1 MPAYVLRRVGSALLT
16 IWLMS
21 MLIFVLVRMVG
32 DPAYLLMPPEAT
44 EADRQLFREQLGL
57 ADPVPLQY
65 ARFLLGMLRGDMG
78 NSFHFGAPALAMT
91 LDRLGASLVLVGI
104 SLTLAL
110 AAGLALGV
118 ASAVRRGGWIDRF
131 NTLFAV
137 LGQAAPPFFVALLLI
152 RLFSVQWGWL
162 PTGGHG
168 TWRHLI
174 LPVCALAW
182 YSAAGIARLTRTSML
197 NVLDADY
204 IRMARIKGL
213 PAHVVIG
220 THALRNAALPVV
232 AFTASQF
239 GVLIGGAVAIETV
252 FSWPG
257 FGSLMVEAISTLD
270 FTVVQAAVFVS
281 VLLFV
286 SINLAVDVLYALVDP
301 RIRYQR

>member
-1 MPAYVLRRVGSALLT
+1 MLAYLLRRLGSALLT
-16 IWLMS
+16 VWLMS
-21 MLIFVLVRMVG
+21 VLIFVLVRMVG

-65 ARFLLGMLRGDMG
+65 ARFLAALLRGDMG
-78 NSFHFGAPALAMT
+78 NSFHFGAPALSMA
-91 LDRLGASLVLVGI
+91 LNRLASSLLLVGASLA
-104 SLTLAL
+104 LAL
-110 AAGLALGV
+110 AVGLSLGV
-118 ASAVRRGGWIDRF
+118 ASAVRRGAWIDRF
-131 NTLFAV
+131 ASFFAV
-137 LGQAAPPFFVALLLI
+137 FGQAAPPFFVALLLI

-168 TWRHLI
+168 SWRHLI

-182 YSAAGIARLTRTSML
+182 YSAAGIARLTRANILT
-197 NVLDADY
+197 VLQADY

-220 THALRNAALPVV
+220 THALRNAALPIV
-232 AFTASQF
+232 AYTASQF
-239 GVLIGGAVAIETV
+239 GVLIGGTVAIETV

-270 FTVVQAAVFVS
+270 FTVVQAAVIVS

-286 SINLAVDVLYALVDP
+286 SINLAIDVLYALVDP
-301 RIRYQR
+301 RIRYQQ

>member
-1 MPAYVLRRVGSALLT
+1 MPGYLLRRLGSALLT
-16 IWLMS
+16 VWLMS
-21 MLIFVLVRMVG
+21 LLIFVLVRMVG

-44 EADRQLFREQLGL
+44 EADRQLFRAQLGL

-65 ARFLLGMLRGDMG
+65 ARFLAGMLRGDMG
-78 NSFHFGAPALAMT
+78 NSFHFGAPALSMA
-91 LDRLGASLVLVGI
+91 LSRLASSLLLVGV
-104 SLTLAL
+104 SLAL
-110 AAGLALGV
+110 ALAVGLSLGV
-118 ASAVRRGGWIDRF
+118 ASAVRSGTWTDR
-131 NTLFAV
+131 LASIFAV

-168 TWRHLI
+168 SWRHLI

-182 YSAAGIARLTRTSML
+182 YSAAGIARLTRANML
-197 NVLDADY
+197 TVLEADY

-220 THALRNAALPVV
+220 THALRNAALPIV

-270 FTVVQAAVFVS
+270 FTVVQAAVIVS

-301 RIRYQR
+301 RIRYRQ

>member
-1 MPAYVLRRVGSALLT
+1 MPVYVLRRVGSALLT
-16 IWLMS
+16 VWLMS
-21 MLIFVLVRMVG
+21 VLIFVLVRMVG

-65 ARFLLGMLRGDMG
+65 ARFLSGMLRGDMG
-78 NSFHFGAPALAMT
+78 NSFHFGAPALSMA
-91 LDRLGASLVLVGI
+91 LSRLASSLLLVGI

-110 AAGLALGV
+110 AVGLSLGV
-118 ASAVRRGGWIDRF
+118 ASAVRRGTWLDRF
-131 NTLFAV
+131 ASIFAV

-168 TWRHLI
+168 SWRHLI

-182 YSAAGIARLTRTSML
+182 YSAAGIARLTRANML
-197 NVLDADY
+197 TVLEADY

-220 THALRNAALPVV
+220 THALRNAALPIV

-270 FTVVQAAVFVS
+270 FTVVQAAVIVS

>member
-1 MPAYVLRRVGSALLT
+1 MALSRLA
-16 IWLMS
+16 S
-21 MLIFVLVRMVG
+21 S
-32 DPAYLLMPPEAT
+32 LL
-44 EADRQLFREQLGL
+44 
-57 ADPVPLQY
+57 
-65 ARFLLGMLRGDMG
+65 
-78 NSFHFGAPALAMT
+78 
-91 LDRLGASLVLVGI
+91 LVGI
-104 SLTLAL
+104 SLALAL
-110 AAGLALGV
+110 AVGLSLGV
-118 ASAVRRGGWIDRF
+118 VSAVRRGTWIDR
-131 NTLFAV
+131 LASILAV

-168 TWRHLI
+168 SWRHLI

-182 YSAAGIARLTRTSML
+182 YSAAGIARLTRANML
-197 NVLDADY
+197 TVLEADY

-220 THALRNAALPVV
+220 THALRNAALPIV

-270 FTVVQAAVFVS
+270 FTVVQAAVIVS

-301 RIRYQR
+301 RIRYRQ

>member
-1 MPAYVLRRVGSALLT
+1 MLVYVLRRFGSALIT
-16 IWLMS
+16 VWLMS
-21 MLIFVLVRMVG
+21 VLIFVLVRMVG

-65 ARFLLGMLRGDMG
+65 ARFLGGILHGDMG
-78 NSFHFGAPALAMT
+78 NSFHFGAPALSMA
-91 LDRLGASLVLVGI
+91 LGRLGSSLMLVGI

-110 AAGLALGV
+110 VVGLLLGV
-118 ASAVRRGGWIDRF
+118 ASAVRRGSWIDRAGS
-131 NTLFAV
+131 LFAV

-168 TWRHLI
+168 TWKHLI
-174 LPVCALAW
+174 LPVTALAW
-182 YSAAGIARLTRTSML
+182 YSAAGIARLTRANML
-197 NVLDADY
+197 TVLEADY

-213 PAHVVIG
+213 PERVVIG
-220 THALRNAALPVV
+220 THALRNAALPIV

-270 FTVVQAAVFVS
+270 FTVVQAAVIVS

-286 SINLAVDVLYALVDP
+286 SINLAVDVLYALSDP
-301 RIRYQR
+301 RIRYRS

>member
-1 MPAYVLRRVGSALLT
+1 MSAYLLRRIGSALLT
-16 IWLMS
+16 VWLMS
-21 MLIFVLVRMVG
+21 VLIFVLVRMVG

-44 EADRQLFREQLGL
+44 EADRQIFREQLGL

-65 ARFLLGMLRGDMG
+65 TRFLAGLLRGDMG
-78 NSFHFGAPALAMT
+78 NSFHFGAPALSMA
-91 LDRLGASLVLVGI
+91 LSRLASSLLLVGV

-110 AAGLALGV
+110 AIGLSLGV
-118 ASAVRRGGWIDRF
+118 VSAVRRGGWIDR
-131 NTLFAV
+131 LASIFAV

-168 TWRHLI
+168 SWRHLI

-182 YSAAGIARLTRTSML
+182 YSAAGIARLTRANLLT
-197 NVLDADY
+197 VLEADY

-213 PAHVVIG
+213 PERVVIG
-220 THALRNAALPVV
+220 THALRNTALPIV

-270 FTVVQAAVFVS
+270 FTVVQAAVIVS

-301 RIRYQR
+301 RIRYRQ

>member
-1 MPAYVLRRVGSALLT
+1 MIAYGLRRVSSALIT
-16 IWLMS
+16 VWLMS
-21 MLIFVLVRMVG
+21 VLIFVLVRMVG

-57 ADPVPLQY
+57 ADPVPVQY
-65 ARFLLGMLRGDMG
+65 ARFLSDILHGDMG
-78 NSFHFGAPALAMT
+78 NSFHFGAPALTMA
-91 LDRLGASLVLVGI
+91 LSRLASSLLLVGV
-104 SLTLAL
+104 SLAV
-110 AAGLALGV
+110 ALALGLTLGV
-118 ASAVRRGGWIDRF
+118 VSAVRRGSLFDRAASF
-131 NTLFAV
+131 FAV

-152 RLFSVQWGWL
+152 RLFSVQLGWL

-168 TWRHLI
+168 SWRHLI
-174 LPVCALAW
+174 LPVAALSW
-182 YSAAGIARLTRTSML
+182 YSAAGIARLTRANML
-197 NVLDADY
+197 SVLEADY

-213 PAHVVIG
+213 PERVVIV
-220 THALRNAALPVV
+220 THALRNAALPIV

-270 FTVVQAAVFVS
+270 FTVVQAAVIVS

-286 SINLAVDVLYALVDP
+286 SINLAVDVLYALIDP
-301 RIRYQR
+301 RIRYRQ

>member
-1 MPAYVLRRVGSALLT
+1 MPAYLLRRFGSALLT
-16 IWLMS
+16 VWLMS
-21 MLIFVLVRMVG
+21 VLIFVLVRMVG

-65 ARFLLGMLRGDMG
+65 ARFLAGVLRGDMG
-78 NSFHFGAPALAMT
+78 NSFHFGAPALSMA
-91 LDRLGASLVLVGI
+91 LSRLASSLLLVGI

-110 AAGLALGV
+110 AVGLSLGV
-118 ASAVRRGGWIDRF
+118 ASAVRNGSWIDRVAS
-131 NTLFAV
+131 LFSV

-182 YSAAGIARLTRTSML
+182 YSAAGIARLTRANML
-197 NVLDADY
+197 TVLEADY

-220 THALRNAALPVV
+220 THALRNAALPIV

-270 FTVVQAAVFVS
+270 FTVVQAAVIVS

-286 SINLAVDVLYALVDP
+286 SINLTVDVLYALVDP

>member
-1 MPAYVLRRVGSALLT
+1 MPAYLLRRVGSALLT
-16 IWLMS
+16 VWLMS
-21 MLIFVLVRMVG
+21 VLIFVLVRLVG

-65 ARFLLGMLRGDMG
+65 ARFLAGVLRGDMG
-78 NSFHFGAPALAMT
+78 NSFHFGAPALSMA
-91 LDRLGASLVLVGI
+91 LSRLASSLLLVGI

-110 AAGLALGV
+110 AIGLSLGV
-118 ASAVRRGGWIDRF
+118 ASAVRRGSWIDRLAS
-131 NTLFAV
+131 LFAV

-182 YSAAGIARLTRTSML
+182 YSAAGIARLTRANML
-197 NVLDADY
+197 TVLEADY

-220 THALRNAALPVV
+220 THALRNAALPIV
-232 AFTASQF
+232 AFAASQF

-270 FTVVQAAVFVS
+270 FTVVQAAVIVS

>member
-1 MPAYVLRRVGSALLT
+1 MPAYLLRRAGSALLT
-16 IWLMS
+16 VWLMS
-21 MLIFVLVRMVG
+21 VLIFVLVRLVG

-65 ARFLLGMLRGDMG
+65 ARFLAGVLRGDMG
-78 NSFHFGAPALAMT
+78 NSFHFGAPALSMA
-91 LDRLGASLVLVGI
+91 LSRLASSLLLVGI

-110 AAGLALGV
+110 AIGLSLGV
-118 ASAVRRGGWIDRF
+118 AAAVRRGSWIDRF
-131 NTLFAV
+131 ASLFAV

-182 YSAAGIARLTRTSML
+182 YSAAGIARLTRANML
-197 NVLDADY
+197 TVLEADY

-220 THALRNAALPVV
+220 THALRNAALPIV
-232 AFTASQF
+232 AFAASQF

-270 FTVVQAAVFVS
+270 FTVMQAAVIVS

>member
-1 MPAYVLRRVGSALLT
+1 VMMLAYVLRRTGSAVVTVL
-16 IWLMS
+16 LMS

-65 ARFLLGMLRGDMG
+65 ARFLSGVLHGDMG
-78 NSFHFGAPALAMT
+78 NSFHFGAPALSMALT
-91 LDRLGASLVLVGI
+91 RLGSSLVLVGL
-104 SLTLAL
+104 S
-110 AAGLALGV
+110 LGV
-118 ASAVRRGGWIDRF
+118 AAAVRRGGWIERA
-131 NTLFAV
+131 NTVFAV

-182 YSAAGIARLTRTSML
+182 YSAAGIARLTRANML

-213 PAHVVIG
+213 PEHVVIG
-220 THALRNAALPVV
+220 THALRNAALPIV

-270 FTVVQAAVFVS
+270 FTVVQAAVMVS

-286 SINLAVDVLYALVDP
+286 SINLVVDVVYALVDP
-301 RIRYQR
+301 RIRYRS

>member
-1 MPAYVLRRVGSALLT
+1 MPAYLLRRFGSALLT
-16 IWLMS
+16 VWLMS
-21 MLIFVLVRMVG
+21 VLIFVLVRMVG

-65 ARFLLGMLRGDMG
+65 ARFLAGVLRGDMG
-78 NSFHFGAPALAMT
+78 NSFHFGAPALSMA
-91 LDRLGASLVLVGI
+91 LSRLASSLLLVGI

-110 AAGLALGV
+110 AVGLSLGV
-118 ASAVRRGGWIDRF
+118 ASAVRNGGWIDRVAS
-131 NTLFAV
+131 LFAV

-182 YSAAGIARLTRTSML
+182 YSAAGIARLTRANML
-197 NVLDADY
+197 TVLEADY

-220 THALRNAALPVV
+220 THALRNAALPIV
-232 AFTASQF
+232 AFAASQF

-270 FTVVQAAVFVS
+270 FTVVQAAVIVS

>member
-1 MPAYVLRRVGSALLT
+1 MSAYLLRRIGSALLT
-16 IWLMS
+16 VWLMS
-21 MLIFVLVRMVG
+21 VLIFVLVRMVG

-44 EADRQLFREQLGL
+44 EADRQIFREQLGL

-65 ARFLLGMLRGDMG
+65 ARFLAGLLRGDMG
-78 NSFHFGAPALAMT
+78 NSFHFGAPALSMA
-91 LDRLGASLVLVGI
+91 LSRLASSLLLVGV

-110 AAGLALGV
+110 AIGLSLGV
-118 ASAVRRGGWIDRF
+118 VSAVRRGGWIDRL
-131 NTLFAV
+131 TSIFAV

-168 TWRHLI
+168 SWRHLI

-182 YSAAGIARLTRTSML
+182 YSAAGIARLTRANLLM
-197 NVLDADY
+197 VLEADY

-213 PAHVVIG
+213 PERVVVG
-220 THALRNAALPVV
+220 THALRNTALPIV

-270 FTVVQAAVFVS
+270 FTVVQAAVIVS

-286 SINLAVDVLYALVDP
+286 SINLAVDVLYALVGP
-301 RIRYQR
+301 RIRYRQ

>member
-1 MPAYVLRRVGSALLT
+1 MPAYLARRLGSALFT
-16 IWLMS
+16 VWLMS
-21 MLIFVLVRMVG
+21 VLIFVLVRMVG

-65 ARFLLGMLRGDMG
+65 ARFLAGMLRGDMG
-78 NSFHFGAPALAMT
+78 NSFHFGAPALSMA
-91 LDRLGASLVLVGI
+91 LSRLASSLLLVGI
-104 SLTLAL
+104 SLALAL
-110 AAGLALGV
+110 AVGLSLGV
-118 ASAVRRGGWIDRF
+118 VSAVRRGTWIDR
-131 NTLFAV
+131 LASIFAV

-168 TWRHLI
+168 SWRHLI

-182 YSAAGIARLTRTSML
+182 YSAAGIARLTRANML
-197 NVLDADY
+197 TVLEADY

-220 THALRNAALPVV
+220 THALRNAALPIV

-270 FTVVQAAVFVS
+270 FTVVQAAVIVS

-301 RIRYQR
+301 RIRYRQ

>member
-1 MPAYVLRRVGSALLT
+1 MPAYLARRLGSALFT
-16 IWLMS
+16 VWLMS
-21 MLIFVLVRMVG
+21 VLIFVLVRMVG

-65 ARFLLGMLRGDMG
+65 ARFLAGMLRGDMG
-78 NSFHFGAPALAMT
+78 NSFHFGAPALSMA
-91 LDRLGASLVLVGI
+91 LSRLASSLLLVGI
-104 SLTLAL
+104 SLALAL
-110 AAGLALGV
+110 IIGLSLGV
-118 ASAVRRGGWIDRF
+118 VSAVRRGTWIDR
-131 NTLFAV
+131 LASIFAV

-168 TWRHLI
+168 SWRHLI

-182 YSAAGIARLTRTSML
+182 YSAAGIARLTRANML
-197 NVLDADY
+197 TVLEADY

-220 THALRNAALPVV
+220 THALRNAALPIV

-270 FTVVQAAVFVS
+270 FTVVQAAVIVS

-301 RIRYQR
+301 RIRYRQ

>member
-1 MPAYVLRRVGSALLT
+1 MPAYILRRIGSALLT
-16 IWLMS
+16 VWLMS
-21 MLIFVLVRMVG
+21 VLIFVLVRMVG

-65 ARFLLGMLRGDMG
+65 ARFLAGMLRGDMG
-78 NSFHFGAPALAMT
+78 NSFHFGAPALSMA
-91 LDRLGASLVLVGI
+91 LSRLASSLLLVGV
-104 SLTLAL
+104 SLAL
-110 AAGLALGV
+110 ALAVGLSLGV
-118 ASAVRRGGWIDRF
+118 ASAVRKGTWIDRF
-131 NTLFAV
+131 ASIFAV

-168 TWRHLI
+168 SWRHMI

-182 YSAAGIARLTRTSML
+182 YSAAGIARLTRANML
-197 NVLDADY
+197 TVLEADY

-213 PAHVVIG
+213 PGHVVIG
-220 THALRNAALPVV
+220 THALRNAALPIV

-239 GVLIGGAVAIETV
+239 GVLVGGAVAIETV

-270 FTVVQAAVFVS
+270 FTVVQAAVIVS

-286 SINLAVDVLYALVDP
+286 SINLAVDVVYAFVDP
-301 RIRYQR
+301 RIRYRQ

>member
-1 MPAYVLRRVGSALLT
+1 MPAYLLRRIGSALLT
-16 IWLMS
+16 VWLMS
-21 MLIFVLVRMVG
+21 VLIFVLVRMVG

-65 ARFLLGMLRGDMG
+65 ARFLAGLLRGDMG
-78 NSFHFGAPALAMT
+78 NSFHFGAPALSMA
-91 LDRLGASLVLVGI
+91 LSRLASSLLLVGV
-104 SLTLAL
+104 SLAL
-110 AAGLALGV
+110 ALAVGLSLGV
-118 ASAVRRGGWIDRF
+118 ASAVRRGTWIDRIASI
-131 NTLFAV
+131 FAV

-168 TWRHLI
+168 SWRHLI

-182 YSAAGIARLTRTSML
+182 YSAAGIARLTRANML
-197 NVLDADY
+197 TVLEADY

-213 PAHVVIG
+213 PSRVVIG
-220 THALRNAALPVV
+220 THALRNAALPIV

-270 FTVVQAAVFVS
+270 FTVVQAAVIVS

-286 SINLAVDVLYALVDP
+286 SINLAVDVIYALVDP
-301 RIRYQR
+301 RIRYRQ

>member
-1 MPAYVLRRVGSALLT
+1 MLAYVLRRLGSALVT
-16 IWLMS
+16 VWLMS

-78 NSFHFGAPALAMT
+78 NSFHFGAPALSMALT
-91 LDRLGASLVLVGI
+91 RLGSSLVLVGI
-104 SLTLAL
+104 SLALAL
-110 AAGLALGV
+110 IVGLAMGV
-118 ASAVRRGGWIDRF
+118 ASAVRRDGWIDRF

-162 PTGGHG
+162 PTGGYG
-168 TWRHLI
+168 SWRHLI

-182 YSAAGIARLTRTSML
+182 YSAAGIARLTRANML
-197 NVLDADY
+197 TVLDADY

-213 PAHVVIG
+213 PEHVVIG
-220 THALRNAALPVV
+220 THALRNAALPIV

-270 FTVVQAAVFVS
+270 FTVVQAAVIVS

-286 SINLAVDVLYALVDP
+286 SINLVVDVLYAVVDP
-301 RIRYQR
+301 RIRYRT